1 MIYPQNRLLLLVLI
15 IILPCLTLLGIE
27 IGSIK
32 SIILLPFGLI
42 CIIIG
47 IDAFLVTTNIR
58 QIRVYFPK
66 LVRISKRTDGE
77 IGISISAKCIKAT
90 IFRIGIC
97 FSDDFISNPDGVLIE
112 YPKAQPLVEASISC
126 TPLKRGPFTFTH
138 CYIEQYSLL
147 GFWSARISKKI
158 DLEIK
163 VYPNLSDERRV
174 MAGIFLNQTQ
184 IGFHTQRLLG
194 QGKSFSKL
202 RDYIHGDPLN
212 SIHWKATAKR
222 GHLVTKEFEIEK
234 TQQVYV
240 IIDSSRLSNRISKQD
255 DEDNVASDPYN
266 RKPDTIF
273 EKYLVSALIIGLVAE
288 RQGDQ
293 FGILT
298 FDSKVNRFIRAKSGP
313 AHFQICKDAIYSLH
327 PEIVTPNFE
336 ELTTYI
342 HLNIRRRALLIFL
355 TNLDIPVI
363 AESFIN
369 STKIISKKHLLYVS
383 TIKTHEANQMYTEQ
397 APHTTK
403 QLYSFLGRH
412 IKWQTNQ
419 DLIKILKK
427 KGIKFSQFDKEELCL
442 QLISQ
447 YMNVKQQ
454 QIL

>member
-1 MIYPQNRLLLLVLI
+1 MIYPQNRLLLLVI
-15 IILPCLTLLGIE
+15 IFFLPCLTLLGLE
-27 IGSIK
+27 IGNIK
-32 SIILLPFGLI
+32 GVILLPFGLL
-42 CIIIG
+42 CIIVG
-47 IDAFLVTTNIR
+47 IDAFIVITNTG
-58 QIRVYFPK
+58 QVKVYFPD
-66 LVRISKRTDGE
+66 LVRISNHSDGK
-77 IGISISAKCIKAT
+77 IVIKISSKCVKDT
-90 IFRIGIC
+90 SFRIGLC
-97 FSDDFISNPDGVLIE
+97 FNDDFIFNPDGELIK
-112 YPKAQPLVEASISC
+112 YPKSQPLVETSISC
-126 TPLKRGPFTFTH
+126 TPLKRGSFKFTH

-147 GFWSARISKKI
+147 EFWSARSSKKI
-158 DLEIK
+158 NLEIK

-174 MAGIFLNQTQ
+174 MAGIFLNQKQ
-184 IGFHTQRLLG
+184 MGFHTQRLLG

-240 IIDSSRLSNRISKQD
+240 IIDSSRLSNRISKQSE
-255 DEDNVASDPYN
+255 EDNVASDSPYY
-266 RKPDTIF
+266 RPDTIF
-273 EKYLVSALIIGLVAE
+273 EKYLVSALIMGLVAE

-293 FGILT
+293 FGLLA
-298 FDSKVNRFIRAKSGP
+298 FDNKVNKFIRAKSGP
-313 AHFQICKDAIYSLH
+313 AHFQICKDAIYSLY

-336 ELTTYI
+336 ELATYI

-355 TNLDIPVI
+355 TSLDIPVI

-369 STKIISKKHLLYVS
+369 STKIISKKHLIYVS
-383 TIKTHEANQMYTEQ
+383 SIKTHETNQMYTEQ
-397 APHTTK
+397 TPHTTK
-403 QLYSFLGRH
+403 QLYSFLGKH
-412 IKWQTNQ
+412 IKWQSNQ

-427 KGIKFSQFDKEELCL
+427 RGIKFSQFDKEELCL

>member
-1 MIYPQNRLLLLVLI
+1 MIYPQNRLLLLALI
-15 IILPCLTLLGIE
+15 FFLPGLTLLGME

-32 SIILLPFGLI
+32 SVILLPFGLL

-47 IDAFLVTTNIR
+47 IDAFLVASNIS
-58 QIRVYFPK
+58 QTKVFFPE
-66 LVRISKRTDGE
+66 LVRISKQSEGK
-77 IGISISAKCIKAT
+77 IVIKISARCVKTT
-90 IFRIGIC
+90 ILRIGLS
-97 FSDDFISNPDGVLIE
+97 FRDDFIFNPDGELIN
-112 YPKAQPLVEASISC
+112 YPKLQPIVETTISC
-126 TPLKRGPFTFTH
+126 TPLKRGSFKFTH
-138 CYIEQYSLL
+138 CYIEQYSIL
-147 GFWSARISKKI
+147 GFWSARGSTKI
-158 DLEIK
+158 NLEIK
-163 VYPNLSDERRV
+163 VYPNLSNERRV
-174 MAGIFLNQTQ
+174 MAGIFLNQKQ

-240 IIDSSRLSNRISKQD
+240 IIDSSRLSNRISKQRE
-255 DEDNVASDPYN
+255 EDKFGLDSPDY
-266 RKPDTIF
+266 RQDTIF
-273 EKYLVSALIIGLVAE
+273 EKYLVSALIMGLVAE

-293 FGILT
+293 FGLLA
-298 FDSKVNRFIRAKSGP
+298 FDNKVNKFIRAKSGP
-313 AHFQICKDAIYSLH
+313 AHFQICKDAIYSLY
-327 PEIVTPNFE
+327 PKIVTPNFE
-336 ELTTYI
+336 ELATYI

-355 TNLDIPVI
+355 TSLDIPVI

-383 TIKTHEANQMYTEQ
+383 SIKTDETNQMYTEQ
-397 APHTTK
+397 PPQSTK

-412 IKWQTNQ
+412 IKWQSIQ
-419 DLIKILKK
+419 DLTKIFKK

>member
-15 IILPCLTLLGIE
+15 IFLPCLTLLGME
-27 IGSIK
+27 ISSIK
-32 SIILLPFGLI
+32 GLILLPFGLI
-42 CIIIG
+42 CIMTG

-58 QIRVYFPK
+58 QISVQFPE
-66 LVRISKRTDGE
+66 LVRISKRSEGE
-77 IGISISAKCIKAT
+77 IEIKISAKCVRAT

-97 FSDDFISNPDGVLIE
+97 FSDDFIFNPNGVLIE
-112 YPKAQPLVEASISC
+112 YPKLKPLVEASIPC
-126 TPLKRGPFTFTH
+126 TPLKRGSFTFTC

-147 GFWSARISKKI
+147 GFWSARSSKKI
-158 DLEIK
+158 NLEIK

-240 IIDSSRLSNRISKQD
+240 IIDSSRLSNRVSKQD
-255 DEDNVASDPYN
+255 EEDNVASGSPDC
-266 RKPDTIF
+266 RPDTIF
-273 EKYLVSALIIGLVAE
+273 EKYLISALIMGLVAE

-293 FGILT
+293 FGLIA
-298 FDSKVNRFIRAKSGP
+298 FDSNVNRFIRAKSGP
-313 AHFQICKDAIYSLH
+313 AHFQICKDAIYSLY

-336 ELTTYI
+336 ELATFI

-355 TNLDIPVI
+355 TNLEIPVI

-383 TIKTHEANQMYTEQ
+383 SIKTHETNQMYTEQ
-397 APHTTK
+397 TPHTTK
-403 QLYSFLGRH
+403 QLYNFLGRH
-412 IKWQTNQ
+412 IKWQSNQ

-427 KGIKFSQFDKEELCL
+427 KGIRFSQFDKEELCL

-447 YMNVKQQ
+447 YMNIKQQ

>member
-1 MIYPQNRLLLLVLI
+1 MIYPQNRLLLIALLFF
-15 IILPCLTLLGIE
+15 LPSFTLLGLE

-32 SIILLPFGLI
+32 GVILMPFVLL

-47 IDAFLVTTNIR
+47 IDAFLVATNAS
-58 QIRVYFPK
+58 QINVNFPEF
-66 LVRISKRTDGE
+66 VRLSKHSDGK
-77 IGISISAKCIKAT
+77 IIIKISARCAKDT
-90 IFRIGIC
+90 ILRIGLC
-97 FSDDFISNPDGVLIE
+97 FSDDFIFNPDGESIK
-112 YPKAQPLVEASISC
+112 YPKLKPLVETSIFC
-126 TPLKRGPFTFTH
+126 TPLKRGSFKFTH

-147 GFWSARISKKI
+147 GLWSARCSKKI
-158 DLEIK
+158 SLEIK
-163 VYPNLSDERRV
+163 VYPDLSDERRV
-174 MAGIFLNQTQ
+174 MAGIFLNQKQ

-234 TQQVYV
+234 TQQVYI
-240 IIDSSRLSNRISKQD
+240 IIDSSRLSNRVTKQS
-255 DEDNVASDPYN
+255 EENNVTLDSPN
-266 RKPDTIF
+266 FKPDTIF
-273 EKYLVSALIIGLVAE
+273 EKYLVSALIMGLVAE
-288 RQGDQ
+288 KQGDQ
-293 FGILT
+293 FGLLA
-298 FDSKVNRFIRAKSGP
+298 FDNKVNKFIRAKSGP
-313 AHFQICKDAIYSLH
+313 SHFQICKDAIFSLY
-327 PEIVTPNFE
+327 PKIVTPNFE
-336 ELTTYI
+336 ELATYI

-383 TIKTHEANQMYTEQ
+383 SIKTHETSQMYAEQ
-397 APHTTK
+397 TPHSTK
-403 QLYSFLGRH
+403 QLYDFLGRH
-412 IKWQTNQ
+412 IKWQSNQ